1 MNLHFGSELTVEKG
15 LNQDLGEESPSPLS
29 SDCRNI
35 TGKRSVQLHPS
46 LIGMID
52 ALEES
57 AKLQK
62 DGYLEIS
69 TLSGNQFQLFFRL
82 GRLVWVSDL
91 AGRFRRWD
99 RLLRQFC
106 AELAPQLRRLQ
117 AKQPDDLWEYKVL
130 LKLSQKRCLERE
142 TFELLIRSNIVE
154 VLFDLIYC
162 SNEISDIQF
171 FDQKKSILSSPICLF
186 TVASTLDEATKQYQE
201 WESAELLGFSPVWSP
216 FICSYE
222 ALEQSVSAKTYNVIV
237 QLIKGE
243 LSIRDLSLLLPGDL
257 ISIAQTLVSYEQK
270 GYLEFCT
277 LEDFPPP
284 WPVVQK
290 AEEQAP
296 SEDMPLI
303 LCVDDNPRN
312 CRELGKIV
320 TSGGYRY
327 LSIQDSVQALSF
339 IIESQPDL
347 LFIDLV
353 MPVING
359 HELCSKVRKMSAF
372 KDIPIII
379 LTSND
384 GVVDRFRSK
393 MTGATEFLS
402 KPAQKTTV
410 LSAIQGHLA
419 YAAHSS
425 QK

>member
-1 MNLHFGSELTVEKG
+1 MNLQFGSELMMEEG
-15 LNQDLGEESPSPLS
+15 LSQGWGEESPSLS
-29 SDCRNI
+29 SPDRRNT
-35 TGKRSVQLHPS
+35 TGRRSVQLHPS
-46 LIGMID
+46 FIGVID

-82 GRLVWVSDL
+82 GRLVWGNDL
-91 AGRFRRWD
+91 GGRFRRWD

-106 AELAPQLRRLQ
+106 SGLAPQLRRLQ
-117 AKQPDDLWEYKVL
+117 AKSPDALWEYKVL
-130 LKLSQKRCLERE
+130 LKLSQKSCLERE
-142 TFELLIRSNIVE
+142 TFESLIRSNLVE
-154 VLFDLIYC
+154 VLFDLIHC
-162 SNEISDIQF
+162 SSEVSDIKF
-171 FDQKKSILSSPICLF
+171 VTQKEAILSSPICLF
-186 TVASTLDEATKQYQE
+186 TVSSTLDEAMNQHQC
-201 WESAELLGFSPVWSP
+201 WEDSGLMGFSPTWSP

-222 ALEQSVSAKTYNVIV
+222 ALEQSVSPKTYQVIV

-257 ISIAQTLVSYEQK
+257 MSMTQTLVSYEQK

-284 WPVVQK
+284 WPVVSQ
-290 AEEQAP
+290 EENHA
-296 SEDMPLI
+296 SSKDMPLI

-320 TSGGYRY
+320 ISGGYRY

-339 IIESQPDL
+339 IIENQPDL
-347 LFIDLV
+347 LFVDLV

-359 HELCSKVRKMSAF
+359 HELCGKIRKMSAF

-393 MTGATEFLS
+393 ITGATEFLS

-419 YAAHSS
+419 YAAHSA

>member
-1 MNLHFGSELTVEKG
+1 MEERLTHG
-15 LNQDLGEESPSPLS
+15 LGADALSLPSLEV
-29 SDCRNI
+29 RNT
-35 TGKRSVQLHPS
+35 TGQRSVQLHPS
-46 LIGMID
+46 FIGVID

-82 GRLVWVSDL
+82 GRLVWGNDL
-91 AGRFRRWD
+91 EGRFRRWD

-106 AELAPQLRRLQ
+106 SGILPQLRRLQ
-117 AKQPDDLWEYKVL
+117 AKGPDALWEYRVL
-130 LKLSQKRCLERE
+130 LKLSQKDCLERE
-142 TFELLIRSNIVE
+142 TFESLIRSNLIE
-154 VLFDLIYC
+154 ILFDLIHC
-162 SNEISDIQF
+162 SSEVSDIKF
-171 FDQKKSILSSPICLF
+171 VAQKESLLSSPICLF
-186 TVASTLDEATKQYQE
+186 TVPSTLNEAIKQYKA
-201 WESAELLGFSPVWSP
+201 WEDAGLAGSSPTWSP

-222 ALEQSVSAKTYNVIV
+222 ALEKSVSPKTYQVIV

-257 ISIAQTLVSYEQK
+257 ISMTQTLVSYEQK

-277 LEDFPPP
+277 LEDFLPP
-284 WPVVQK
+284 WPVVPL
-290 AEEQAP
+290 AENSAP
-296 SEDMPLI
+296 SQDMPLV

-320 TSGGYRY
+320 VSGGYRY

-339 IIESQPDL
+339 IIENQPDL
-347 LFIDLV
+347 LFVDLV

-359 HELCSKVRKMSAF
+359 HELCSKIRKMSAF

-393 MTGATEFLS
+393 ITGATEFLS

-419 YAAHSS
+419 YAAHSA

>member
-1 MNLHFGSELTVEKG
+1 MEEGHS
-15 LNQDLGEESPSPLS
+15 QILGEESPRMPS
-29 SDCRNI
+29 SETRKT
-35 TGKRSVQLHPS
+35 TGQSSVQLHPS
-46 LIGMID
+46 FIGVMD

-62 DGYLEIS
+62 DGYLEIT

-82 GRLVWVSDL
+82 GRLVWGNDIG
-91 AGRFRRWD
+91 GRFRRWD

-106 AELAPQLRRLQ
+106 SGLAPQLRRLQ
-117 AKQPDDLWEYKVL
+117 AKKPDTLWEYKVL
-130 LKLSQKRCLERE
+130 LKLSQKSCLDRE
-142 TFELLIRSNIVE
+142 TFESLIRSNLVE
-154 VLFDLIYC
+154 VLFDLIHC
-162 SNEISDIQF
+162 SHDVSDIKF
-171 FDQKKSILSSPICLF
+171 VAQKESILSSPICLF
-186 TVASTLDEATKQYQE
+186 TVPSILDEAMKEYQC
-201 WESAELLGFSPVWSP
+201 WEDAGLLGFSPTWSP

-222 ALEQSVSAKTYNVIV
+222 SLEQSVSAKTYQVIV

-243 LSIRDLSLLLPGDL
+243 LSIRDLSLLLPGNL
-257 ISIAQTLVSYEQK
+257 TSITQTLVSYEQK

-284 WPVVQK
+284 WPVAPQQ
-290 AEEQAP
+290 EERAP
-296 SEDMPLI
+296 SEEMPLV

-320 TSGGYRY
+320 IAGGYRY

-359 HELCSKVRKMSAF
+359 HELCSKIRKMSTF

-393 MTGATEFLS
+393 ITGATEFLS

-419 YAAHSS
+419 YAAHSA

>member
-1 MNLHFGSELTVEKG
+1 MEEG
-15 LNQDLGEESPSPLS
+15 LSQSLGDESPSLPLS
-29 SDCRNI
+29 EHRNN
-35 TGKRSVQLHPS
+35 TRQRSVTLHPS
-46 LIGMID
+46 FVGVID

-62 DGYLEIS
+62 NGYLEIS

-82 GRLVWVSDL
+82 GRLVWANDQG
-91 AGRFRRWD
+91 GRFRRWD

-106 AELAPQLRRLQ
+106 AGLAPQLRRLQ
-117 AKQPDDLWEYKVL
+117 AKAPDPLWEYKVL
-130 LKLSQKRCLERE
+130 LKLSQKGCLERE
-142 TFELLIRSNIVE
+142 TFESLIRANLVE

-162 SNEISDIQF
+162 SHEVSNITFIA
-171 FDQKKSILSSPICLF
+171 QKESILSSPICLF
-186 TVASTLDEATKQYQE
+186 TVPSVLDEAMKQYQS
-201 WESAELLGFSPVWSP
+201 WDDVGLLGFAPTWSP

-222 ALEQSVSAKTYNVIV
+222 ALEKSVSPKTYQVIV

-243 LSIRDLSLLLPGDL
+243 LSIRDLSLLLPGTL
-257 ISIAQTLVSYEQK
+257 TSITQTLVSYEQK

-284 WPVVQK
+284 WPVAPV
-290 AEEQAP
+290 EGGNSP
-296 SEDMPLI
+296 SEDMPLV

-339 IIESQPDL
+339 IIENQPDL
-347 LFIDLV
+347 LFVDLV

-384 GVVDRFRSK
+384 GMVDRFRSK
-393 MTGATEFLS
+393 MIGATEFLS

-419 YAAHSS
+419 YAAHAS